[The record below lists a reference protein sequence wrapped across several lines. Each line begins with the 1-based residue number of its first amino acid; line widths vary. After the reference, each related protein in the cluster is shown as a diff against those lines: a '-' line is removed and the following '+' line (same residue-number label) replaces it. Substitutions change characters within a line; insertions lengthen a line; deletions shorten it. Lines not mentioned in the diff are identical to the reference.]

1 MELAL
6 LLTKLFF
13 ISWFLTRFEPLHM
26 VLELLPDKLIYNL
39 IKLLFTCIKCVL
51 FWITLSITFDP
62 FIASGMA
69 FIGFWYDKFIAPLEN
84 KVRL

>member
-1 MELAL
+1 MELAIL
-6 LLTKLFF
+6 LLKLFS

-39 IKLLFTCIKCVL
+39 IKLLSTCIKCVL
-51 FWITLSITFDP
+51 FWLTLSITLDP

-69 FIGFWYDKFIAPLEN
+69 FIGFWYDKLVSPLEN